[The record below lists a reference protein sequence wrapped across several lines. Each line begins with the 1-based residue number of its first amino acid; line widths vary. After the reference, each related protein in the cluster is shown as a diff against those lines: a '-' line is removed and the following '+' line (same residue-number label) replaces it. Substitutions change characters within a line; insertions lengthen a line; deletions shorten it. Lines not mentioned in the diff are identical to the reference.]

1 MSGKPVDS
9 IADVVAELQA
19 ALQAVAINPS
29 SARSVERL
37 ADASELSERAMNG
50 LTEMSRVVGI
60 PTDPQITTRK
70 SALAPLRVAFKA
82 PVRKAIKWYVS
93 PVATQTR
100 WFAEA
105 TLDTVTALVHE
116 VRRIGDEN
124 VQLRTKLDRD
134 LSGLRDR
141 LTRLERDRARSPAP
155 PSRDDSPRVEHGWAV
170 SPGPV
175 APIDYLAFEGLA
187 RGSTSDIAARQRE
200 YLLDFG
206 DVDDIL
212 DVGCGRGE
220 FLTLLR
226 SAGKRAV
233 GVDRD
238 ADMVDHSR
246 ADGHDVTL
254 GNATEHL
261 ASLPEDSLGGL
272 FAAQVVE
279 HMPPGPLVAFL
290 DAASRVIRPGGVI
303 VLETI
308 NPASLSALRNYFSDL
323 THAQP
328 LVAETLA
335 FLVVSAGF
343 RSVET
348 RYTSVLPEE
357 GRLQAPHEADLPGPA
372 GAAVRRNVELL
383 NALLFAP
390 QDYAIIARA

>member
-1 MSGKPVDS
+1 MSSKPVDS

-19 ALQAVAINPS
+19 ALQAAATTPS
-29 SARSVERL
+29 SARMVERH
-37 ADASELSERAMNG
+37 ADASKLSERALSG

-60 PTDPQITTRK
+60 PIDPQITTRK
-70 SALAPLRVAFKA
+70 SALAPIRVAFKA
-82 PVRKAIKWYVS
+82 PIRKAIRWYVS

-116 VRRIGDEN
+116 VRRLGDEN
-124 VQLRTKLDRD
+124 AQLRTSLDRD

-141 LTRLERDRARSPAP
+141 LARLERDRTRSRVPTRGEGPPA
-155 PSRDDSPRVEHGWAV
+155 SRVVAA
-170 SPGPV
+170 GPV
-175 APIDYLAFEGLA
+175 APIDYLAFESLA
-187 RGSTSDIAARQRE
+187 RGSTTDISGRQQG
-200 YLLDFG
+200 YLKDFA

-212 DVGCGRGE
+212 DIGCGRGE

-226 SAGKRAV
+226 SAGKRAS

-238 ADMVDHSR
+238 GDMVDHCQ
-246 ADGHDVTL
+246 AEGLDVL
-254 GNATEHL
+254 LASAIEHL
-261 ASLPEDSLGGL
+261 TSLDENSRGGI

-279 HMPPGPLVAFL
+279 HMRPGPLVAFL
-290 DAASRVIRPGGVI
+290 DAASRVIRPGGVV

-308 NPASLSALRNYFSDL
+308 NPASLSALRNYFADL

-335 FLVVSAGF
+335 FLVGTAGF
-343 RSVET
+343 HDVET
-348 RYTSVLPEE
+348 RYMSALPEE
-357 GRLQAPHEADLPGPA
+357 GRLQAPQEGDLPGSA
-372 GAAVRRNVELL
+372 GTAVRRNVELL

>member
-1 MSGKPVDS
+1 MSSKPVDS

-19 ALQAVAINPS
+19 ALQAAATTPS
-29 SARSVERL
+29 SARMVERH
-37 ADASELSERAMNG
+37 ADASKLSERALSG

-60 PTDPQITTRK
+60 PIDPHITTRK
-70 SALAPLRVAFKA
+70 SALAPIRVAFKA
-82 PVRKAIKWYVS
+82 PIRKAIRWYVS

-116 VRRIGDEN
+116 VRRLGDEN
-124 VQLRTKLDRD
+124 AQLRTSLDRD

-141 LTRLERDRARSPAP
+141 LARLERDRTRSRVPTRGEGPPA
-155 PSRDDSPRVEHGWAV
+155 SRVVAA
-170 SPGPV
+170 GPV
-175 APIDYLAFEGLA
+175 APIDYLAFESLA
-187 RGSTSDIAARQRE
+187 RGSTTDISGRQQG
-200 YLLDFG
+200 YLKDFA

-212 DVGCGRGE
+212 DIGCGRGE

-226 SAGKRAV
+226 SAGKRAS

-238 ADMVDHSR
+238 GDMVDHCQ
-246 ADGHDVTL
+246 AEGLDVL
-254 GNATEHL
+254 LASAIEHL
-261 ASLPEDSLGGL
+261 TSLDENSRGGI

-279 HMPPGPLVAFL
+279 HMRPGPLVAFL
-290 DAASRVIRPGGVI
+290 DAASRVIRPGGVV

-308 NPASLSALRNYFSDL
+308 NPASLSALRNYFADL

-335 FLVVSAGF
+335 FLVGTAGF
-343 RSVET
+343 HDVET
-348 RYTSVLPEE
+348 RYMSALPEE
-357 GRLQAPHEADLPGPA
+357 GGLQAPQEGDLPGSA
-372 GAAVRRNVELL
+372 GTAVRRNVELL